1 MYNFK
6 NQYRCDIIRG
16 KSQSTLEDM
25 LPAYAK
31 VINDICPCSKKTFD
45 QEFNA
50 RLINFLPSTDR
61 EKKTLDNHRTEI
73 AGKLFG
79 MYVSNEDGNV
89 YCSERTKKFLEDGDI
104 PAFFKD
110 ICFKMQFPN
119 VMQKIQTVTER
130 LQNNIKLRPYCF
142 LIKTL
147 QLAEQQKLILD
158 KKTIG
163 FYILNSLDV
172 LQGIATPEEV
182 ISQIMTDKQKGIYRE
197 IEGDAA
203 SSFKYQHINEQLN
216 YLELANLIWVDGK
229 RDVYLNHKEQ
239 QCLDLF
245 SKDWNSE
252 LLFKIEKSDISSP
265 EAFKDLQ
272 FRWNEYY
279 GKLSS
284 EENAFATKLE
294 ALAIND
300 NSQTGYRLYGNTVEL
315 GDEGENFVFNFEK
328 DRVGKFNPRLTNKVI
343 LFGKQK
349 GLGYDVQSVMAEKHP
364 DIEEYPEFAKYIE
377 VKATRRVTPPNIND
391 AEWFDTVNITR
402 NEYTAALDKK
412 DSYYIYRVFFTRTGV
427 FMYTVNDLFTKK
439 RDGKLDIIPLTY
451 RVELNKES
459 IDQVYDIKNQESLEN
474 V

>member
-1 MYNFK
+1 MYNHK

-31 VINDICPCSKKTFD
+31 VINDICPCEKQIFD
-45 QEFNA
+45 QDFNT
-50 RLINFLPSTDR
+50 RLVNFLPSTDR

-79 MYVSNEDGNV
+79 MYTYNSDGNV

-119 VMQKIQTVTER
+119 VMQKSNTVSER
-130 LQNNIKLRPYCF
+130 YADKIHIRPYCF

-147 QLAEQQKLILD
+147 QLAEAKKIILD

-163 FYILNSLDV
+163 YYILNSLDV
-172 LQGIATPEEV
+172 LQGNATPEEV
-182 ISQIMTDKQKGIYRE
+182 IEQIFDDKQKGIYRE
-197 IEGDAA
+197 IEGPEA
-203 SSFKYQHINEQLN
+203 SSYKYQHINEQLN
-216 YLELANLIWVDGK
+216 YLELANLIWIDGK
-229 RDVYLNHKEQ
+229 KDVHLNHKEQ
-239 QCLDLF
+239 VCLDLF
-245 SKDWNSE
+245 AKDYNSE
-252 LLFKIEKSDISSP
+252 LLFKIEKADLATP
-265 EAFKDLQ
+265 EDFKELQ

-284 EENAFATKLE
+284 VENLFTTKLD
-294 ALAIND
+294 ALSINEVPQ
-300 NSQTGYRLYGNTVEL
+300 SGYRLYGNTIEL

-377 VKATRRVTPPNIND
+377 VKATRRVTPPNIED

-412 DSYYIYRVFFTRTGV
+412 DSYCIYRVFFTRTGV
-427 FMYTVNDLFTKK
+427 FMYTVNDLFSKK

-451 RVELNKES
+451 RVELNKNS
-459 IDQVYDIKNQESLEN
+459 IDQVYDIKNQEPLQN

>member
-1 MYNFK
+1 MYDIK

-31 VINDICPCSKKTFD
+31 VINDVCPCPKKIFD
-45 QEFNA
+45 EEFNQ
-50 RLINFLPSTDR
+50 RLVKFLPITDR

-79 MYVSNEDGNV
+79 MYSSNEDGNV

-119 VMQKIQTVTER
+119 AMQKIQTVTER
-130 LQNNIKLRPYCF
+130 LNDKIHLRPYCF

-147 QLAEQQKLILD
+147 EVAEKEKISLD

-182 ISQIMTDKQKGIYRE
+182 IYKILEDRHKGIYRE
-197 IEGDAA
+197 IEGDGA

-216 YLELANLIWVDGK
+216 YLELANLIWTDGK
-229 RDVYLNHKEQ
+229 KDVHLNHKEQ
-239 QCLDLF
+239 ECIDLF
-245 SKDWNSE
+245 AKDWNSE
-252 LLFKIEKSDISSP
+252 LLFKIELSDVSSSD
-265 EAFKDLQ
+265 AFKNLQ
-272 FRWNEYY
+272 YRWNDYF
-279 GKLSS
+279 GRLSS
-284 EENAFATKLE
+284 VENSFTTKLD
-294 ALAIND
+294 ALAITETVQN
-300 NSQTGYRLYGNTVEL
+300 GYRLYGNTVEL
-315 GDEGENFVFNFEK
+315 GDEGESFVFNFEK
-328 DRVGKFNPRLTNKVI
+328 ERVGKFNPRLTNKVI

-364 DIEEYPEFAKYIE
+364 SIDEYPEFAKYIE
-377 VKATRRVTPPNIND
+377 VKATRRVTAPNIND
-391 AEWFDTVNITR
+391 SEWFDTVNITR
-402 NEYTAALDKK
+402 NEYTAALNQKE
-412 DSYYIYRVFFTRTGV
+412 SYFIYRVFFTRNGV
-427 FMYTVNDLFTKK
+427 FMYTVNDLFKK
-439 RDGKLDIIPLTY
+439 KQDGKLDIIPLTY
-451 RVELNKES
+451 RVELNKDS
-459 IDQVYDIKNQESLEN
+459 IDKVYDIKNQESPEN